1 MKEKILSFF
10 SFFSETIWDFSPD
23 SPVAFI
29 IYLIVVT
36 LFCILLIIYL
46 KSKQKTKSLTPE
58 INKKDLTLDDLLK
71 IANNPRSTTSDLL
84 SALMLFNEKFV
95 VAQDKEKSLTFFEKV
110 LNHKNRHKKMFDYF
124 HGNILPKNITFKD
137 ALDELEKKALN
148 NKVK

>member
-1 MKEKILSFF
+1 LREKILSFL

-29 IYLIVVT
+29 IYLLIIT
-36 LFCILLIIYL
+36 LFCIVLIMYL
-46 KSKQKTKSLTPE
+46 KSKQKTKSHTPK
-58 INKKDLTLDDLLK
+58 INKELTLDDLLK

>member
-84 SALMLFNEKFV
+84 SALMLFNDKFV
-95 VAQDKEKSLTFFEKV
+95 VAQDKEKSLEFFKKV
-110 LNHKNRHKKMFDYF
+110 LNHKNRSKKLFDYF

>member
-1 MKEKILSFF
+1 MREKILSFL

-29 IYLIVVT
+29 IYLLIIT
-36 LFCILLIIYL
+36 LFCIVLIMYL
-46 KSKQKTKSLTPE
+46 KSKQKTKSHTPK
-58 INKKDLTLDDLLK
+58 INKELTLDDLLK

>member
-1 MKEKILSFF
+1 MREKILSFF

-36 LFCILLIIYL
+36 LFCIVLIIYL
-46 KSKQKTKSLTPE
+46 KSKQNTTKPHTPKT
-58 INKKDLTLDDLLK
+58 NKKLTMDDLLK
-71 IANNPRSTTSDLL
+71 IANNPNSTTSDLL

-95 VAQDKEKSLTFFEKV
+95 VAQDKEKSLMFFEKV